1 VAAPAAEVPAPAA
14 CARDASASS
23 MVATANEVEQRHAKL
38 CMDVIGLVRKGKFG
52 GIDLFDSTLEEQV
65 GYMDTTALRG
75 MYAEHCMDAASSN
88 APFSPPNNAGLEC
101 TPEVKFYYIVCKDGI
116 DIAKWEFKP
125 GARPATYDGCMVEGC
140 SSTPLSELLE
150 ADEAKRAKLEL
161 IALRLYSGK
170 KSFAGR
176 RYGCLVV
183 SILCVHGRSV
193 QVCGCGHACAKS
205 CLRRRGP

>member
-1 VAAPAAEVPAPAA
+1 VV
-14 CARDASASS
+14 
-23 MVATANEVEQRHAKL
+23 
-38 CMDVIGLVRKGKFG
+38 
-52 GIDLFDSTLEEQV
+52 
-65 GYMDTTALRG
+65 
-75 MYAEHCMDAASSN
+75 SN
-88 APFSPPNNAGLEC
+88 AVDIILALDVVAVCCAG
-101 TPEVKFYYIVCKDGI
+101 IMSSAKDGI

-161 IALRLYSGK
+161 IALRLYPGK

-183 SILCVHGRSV
+183 LILCVHGRSV